1 MSATVLPIQ
10 TIVRDPRVRS
20 GRPILAGTT
29 LRVSDLVAYHLFDGH
44 SPEQLALQFEL
55 DLAQVHAAL
64 SYYYS
69 HREEIDGEIRSNA
82 EAADRYRSQLEG

>member
-10 TIVRDPRVRS
+10 TIVRDSQVRS
-20 GRPILAGTT
+20 GQPILAGTT
-29 LRVSDLVAYHLFDGH
+29 LRVSDLVAYHLFDGL

-55 DLAQVHAAL
+55 NLAQVHAAL

-69 HREEIDGEIRSNA
+69 HREEIDAEIRSNA